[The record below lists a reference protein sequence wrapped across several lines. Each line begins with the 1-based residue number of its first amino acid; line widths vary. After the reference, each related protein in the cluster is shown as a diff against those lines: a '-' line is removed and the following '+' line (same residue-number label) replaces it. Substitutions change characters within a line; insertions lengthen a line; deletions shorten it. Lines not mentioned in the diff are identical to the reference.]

1 MSRGRRKL
9 ERLSVSLC
17 YNNIQKIQNI
27 HIHGIRGRIG
37 PRCLHLG
44 QHFFLVEY
52 PLISSVNLLLC
63 RCHKQGKCVQECLYL
78 STMPWGKH
86 SQINQSGVHT
96 GWHIAHG
103 EGKCRVLHQKQKVE
117 HPQYLWRQRV
127 ESPQCLWGKLCL
139 LSAQMVSRQSPA
151 SGWEEQKVEVCVAS
165 ASAEMLSGQAWALY
179 FWGAWQVW
187 SLQGGILM
195 LVDRSVRA

>member
-52 PLISSVNLLLC
+52 PLISYAGLLLC
-63 RCHKQGKCVQECLYL
+63 RCHKEGKHVQECLCL

-117 HPQYLWRQRV
+117 SPQYSEDKGVRV
-127 ESPQCLWGKLCL
+127 LSVSGKLCL
-139 LSAQMVSRQSPA
+139 LWAQTVLQQSPN
-151 SGWEEQKVEVCVAS
+151 SGCEEQKVEVCVFS
-165 ASAEMLSGQAWALY
+165 ASAAMLTGQAWAWS
-179 FWGAWQVW
+179 FWWARHVW
-187 SLQGGILM
+187 PLQGGILV
-195 LVDRSVRA
+195 LVGCSIGA